1 MTQNMS
7 SVQRRIPII
16 LENRRKPAW
25 ILLKIIMTSSIEKAI
40 QRLNKEPSAKGALA
54 DSGAIT
60 ETTASPDD
68 TQTKEDQETNQL
80 APSDS
85 LAIQAKANPSV
96 STKSLGEILLDLGKL
111 NSEEV
116 DRLIEYQRKK
126 GLCFGE
132 AAVAL
137 KLVDEED
144 ILHALSIQFGYS
156 YDRNENSLSKDM
168 VMAYSPFGEQAEV
181 FRAIRG
187 QLLNCWLNPEQN
199 TLAIISPESREGRSY
214 VAANLAMAFSQL
226 GRSTL
231 LIDADM
237 RTPSQHKFF
246 NFTHKLGLS
255 VLLSG
260 RAKKED
266 LEELPEQIS
275 NIQNL
280 AVLGCGAIPPNPTE
294 LLSNETFPL
303 ILRELKKF
311 FEIIII
317 DTPPASYQADVVSI
331 ASIAGSA
338 LMVTR
343 SGHTRMENSKDLLS
357 LLKNVKVNVVGAVL
371 NQY

>member
-1 MTQNMS
+1 
-7 SVQRRIPII
+7 
-16 LENRRKPAW
+16 
-25 ILLKIIMTSSIEKAI
+25 MTSSIEKAI
-40 QRLNKEPSAKGALA
+40 NRLNKDRSDKGPASDCEDVVEA
-54 DSGAIT
+54 T
-60 ETTASPDD
+60 SPDEAQPTD
-68 TQTKEDQETNQL
+68 EQKKNQITL
-80 APSDS
+80 SDPTAVQIATGS
-85 LAIQAKANPSV
+85 SV

-111 NSEEV
+111 EQDDV
-116 DRLIEYQRKK
+116 DRLLEYQRDHDIS
-126 GLCFGE
+126 FGE
-132 AAVAL
+132 AAITL
-137 KLVDEED
+137 KLADDKD

-156 YDRNENSLSKDM
+156 YDQTEDSLSKDM

-187 QLLNCWLNPEQN
+187 QLLNCWLKPEQN
-199 TLAIISPESREGRSY
+199 TLAIISPETKEGRSY

-237 RTPSQHKFF
+237 RAPSQHKFF
-246 NFTHKLGLS
+246 NFTRKLGLS

-266 LEELPEQIS
+266 LEALPEQIS

-294 LLSNETFPL
+294 LLSNGAFPL

-331 ASIAGSA
+331 ASTAGSA
-338 LMVTR
+338 LLVTR
-343 SGHTRMENSKDLLS
+343 SGQTRMDSTKELLS
-357 LLKNVKVNVVGAVL
+357 LLKNVKVDVVGAVL
-371 NQY
+371 NQF